1 MLDKQVC
8 KGCGIVEDEISLGC
22 EIICS
27 NLKLAMLKG
36 RENFERE
43 KRKRVAADIKSYI
56 INNSPYLPSMITPEA
71 WNYAEDMFQARFMA
85 RFPVFPTRQNVR

>member
-43 KRKRVAADIKSYI
+43 KRKRVAADIKY
-56 INNSPYLPSMITPEA
+56 YMITPEA